1 MKVKVYKFTDNST
14 QKAFTGT
21 IEEYCLKTGLAR
33 QTLDSR
39 VKKGNITR
47 KEVGVKDNG
56 RSYVP
61 YEFSDK
67 VTSKRFVGYY
77 AERCREWN
85 LTYYQLRQR
94 IKLGVIDVKKV
105 SNVSKKI
112 YYTAADS
119 NKMTPL
125 EREVSRK
132 YWLER
137 AQMLERES

>member
-21 IEEYCLKTGLAR
+21 IEEYCLKTELAR

-77 AERCREWN
+77 AECCREWN

>member
-21 IEEYCLKTGLAR
+21 IEEYRLKTGLAR

-77 AERCREWN
+77 AECCREWN

-137 AQMLERES
+137 AQMLEREP

>member
-77 AERCREWN
+77 AECCREWN

-132 YWLER
+132 YWFER

>member
-21 IEEYCLKTGLAR
+21 IEEYRLKTGLAR

-77 AERCREWN
+77 AECCREWN

>member
-67 VTSKRFVGYY
+67 VTSKRFVSYY
-77 AERCREWN
+77 AECCREWN

-119 NKMTPL
+119 NKMKPL

>member
-33 QTLDSR
+33 QTLESR

-67 VTSKRFVGYY
+67 VTGKCFVGYY
-77 AERCREWN
+77 AECCREWN

>member
-1 MKVKVYKFTDNST
+1 M
-14 QKAFTGT
+14 
-21 IEEYCLKTGLAR
+21 
-33 QTLDSR
+33 

-77 AERCREWN
+77 AECCREWN

>member
-14 QKAFTGT
+14 KKAFTGT
-21 IEEYCLKTGLAR
+21 IEEYCLKTGFAR

-61 YEFSDK
+61 YEFIDK
-67 VTSKRFVGYY
+67 TTGKHFVGYY
-77 AERCREWN
+77 AECCREWN

-137 AQMLERES
+137 AQTLERES

>member
-77 AERCREWN
+77 AECCREWN

-94 IKLGVIDVKKV
+94 TKLGVIDVKKV

-137 AQMLERES
+137 AQKLERES

>member
-67 VTSKRFVGYY
+67 VRSRRFVGYY
-77 AERCREWN
+77 AECCREWN

>member
-14 QKAFTGT
+14 KKAFTGT
-21 IEEYCLKTGLAR
+21 IEEYCLKTGFAR

-67 VTSKRFVGYY
+67 VTSKLFVGYY
-77 AERCREWN
+77 AECCREWN

>member
-21 IEEYCLKTGLAR
+21 IEEYCLKTGSAR

-67 VTSKRFVGYY
+67 VTSKLFVGYY
-77 AERCREWN
+77 AECCREWN

>member
-14 QKAFTGT
+14 KKAFTGT

-33 QTLDSR
+33 QTLDSK

-67 VTSKRFVGYY
+67 ATGKRFVGYY
-77 AERCREWN
+77 AECCREWN

-112 YYTAADS
+112 YYTADS

>member
-67 VTSKRFVGYY
+67 VTGKYFVGYY
-77 AERCREWN
+77 AECCREWN

>member
-21 IEEYCLKTGLAR
+21 IEEYRLKTGLAR

-77 AERCREWN
+77 AECCREWN

-137 AQMLERES
+137 AQMLEREL